1 MKNKKET
8 APPSR
13 ENLLAFLRESPA
25 AANKREIARAF
36 GLKGAERIAM
46 KELLR
51 ELEAQGE
58 IAKAG
63 SRRFGTE
70 AALPPLTGA
79 KIVARDSDGDLIA
92 EPLEWAGEGPA
103 PKIRVSFR
111 KGDPA
116 PGLGGRA
123 LLKIQ
128 KTKDSDVPYEG
139 RVVRILDSAQ
149 RILAVYRRAEEGGR
163 GVPVSRKAD
172 TEYRI
177 EEGDENGAKEGEL
190 VEIEVKP
197 GRGSYGLPK
206 AKVVQRLGDVSA
218 PRSISLIA
226 IHEREIPTVFSVGAL
241 EEAESAKPAP
251 MADRLDLRALPFV
264 TIDPVDARDHDDAV
278 AALPDPDPAN
288 PEGWVV
294 WVGIADVAH
303 YVRPGTALDRE
314 ARKRGN
320 SVYFPDRVVPMLP
333 EALSGDLCS
342 LHEHVERPVI
352 ALKMRLNAEGRKLDH
367 QFHRGMIRSWG
378 SLTYEQVQR
387 AADGL
392 SGHGLAEQII
402 EDVAKPLYGAYASAA
417 AARDRRAPLDLDL
430 PERKVELDE
439 AGRVVAIRM
448 RERLEAHRLIEEFM
462 ILANVCAAETLE
474 QKRQALVF
482 RVHEAPSPEKLAS
495 LRESLDLIGIPL
507 AKGQN
512 LTPKRLNEALD
523 KVAGTTHAE
532 AVNLSVL
539 RAQAQAYYAPDNL
552 GHFGLNLAKYAHFT
566 SPIRRYADLLVHRAL
581 ISAHGWEGWRKEGL
595 TLDEERDLAEISEHI
610 SETERRAMAAE
621 RDSTDRYLAAYLE
634 ERMGAEFDGVVSGV
648 ARFGLFVKLD
658 ETGADGLLPISTLGN
673 EFFTHDPDR
682 HALIGS
688 RTGTTWRLGDRIR
701 VRLVEATPITGGLLF
716 EPAGGVERRT
726 GRTGLKPLGRSPGE
740 KPHAPQRA
748 LARKAAVAKAKAA
761 RKAKRTGGAPKKG
774 R

>member
-1 MKNKKET
+1 MNDKKEPT
-8 APPSR
+8 PPSR
-13 ENLLAFLRESPA
+13 EALLAFLRDSPA

-46 KELLR
+46 KDLLR
-51 ELEAQGE
+51 ELEAEGR
-58 IAKAG
+58 ISKAEG
-63 SRRFGTE
+63 RRFGTE

-79 KIVARDSDGDLIA
+79 KILRRDDEGDLVA

-116 PGLGGRA
+116 PGIGGRV
-123 LLKIQ
+123 LLKVQ
-128 KTKDSDVPYEG
+128 KAKDSDVPYEG
-139 RVVRILDSAQ
+139 RVVRMLDAAQ

-163 GVPVSRKAD
+163 GAPVSRKAD

-177 EEGDENGAKEGEL
+177 ETGDENGAKEGEL
-190 VEIEVKP
+190 VELEVKP
-197 GRGSYGLPK
+197 GRGSYGLPR

-226 IHEREIPTVFSVGAL
+226 IHEREIPSVFPEAAL
-241 EEAESAKPAP
+241 KEAAEAEPAP
-251 MADRLDLRALPFV
+251 MADRLDLRAVPFV
-264 TIDPVDARDHDDAV
+264 TIDPADARDHDDAV
-278 AALPDPDPAN
+278 AAMPDPDPAN

-303 YVRPGTALDRE
+303 YVRPKTALDRE

-333 EALSGDLCS
+333 EDLSGDLCS
-342 LHEHVERPVI
+342 LHENVDRPVI

-367 QFHRGMIRSWG
+367 SFHRGMIRSWA
-378 SLTYEQVQR
+378 SLTYEQVQS

-392 SGHGLAEQII
+392 SGHGLSAPMM
-402 EDVAKPLYGAYASAA
+402 EDVVKPLYAAYASAA

-439 AGRVVAIRM
+439 SGRVVAIRM

-474 QKRQALVF
+474 AKRQALVF

-495 LRESLDLIGIPL
+495 LRETLETLGIAL

-512 LTPKRLNEALD
+512 LKPKRLNEVLEQ
-523 KVAGTTHAE
+523 VAGTPNAE
-532 AVNLSVL
+532 SVNLSML
-539 RAQAQAYYAPDNL
+539 RAQAQAYYAPENL

-566 SPIRRYADLLVHRAL
+566 SPIRRYADLIVHRAL
-581 ISAHGWEGWRKEGL
+581 IAAHGWEGWRKEGL
-595 TLDEERDLAEISEHI
+595 TLEEEADLAETSEHI

-634 ERMGAEFDGVVSGV
+634 DRMGAEFEGVVSGV

-658 ETGADGLLPISTLGN
+658 ETGADGLLPISSLGA
-673 EFFTHDPDR
+673 EYFTHDPDR

-688 RTGTTWRLGDRIR
+688 RTGASWRLGDRIR

-716 EPAGGVERRT
+716 EPAGGAERRA
-726 GRTGLKPLGRSPGE
+726 GRSGLKPLGREPGE
-740 KPHAPQRA
+740 KPHAPHRA

-761 RKAKRTGGAPKKG
+761 RKAKRSKPPGG
-774 R
+774 RR